1 MDQRTTNDVAG
12 RSAARHAIIQS
23 AGQFPDLARSDLL
36 ATLRVLDLLTAAAQ
50 DAAIPHRGTESSA
63 ERAQA
68 RWRDTHASQLQQ
80 AHALLDELAQDWDR
94 A

>member
-12 RSAARHAIIQS
+12 RSAARHAIIQG
-23 AGQFPDLARSDLL
+23 AGQFPDLTRRDLL
-36 ATLRVLDLLTAAAQ
+36 AARQVLDLLTAAAQ
-50 DAAIPHRGTESSA
+50 DAAIPHRGTEFSA

-68 RWRDTHASQLQQ
+68 RWGDTHASQLQQ
-80 AHALLDELAQDWDR
+80 AHDLLDELAHDWDR